1 MIVPLS
7 LINESSELLKKKAWV
22 LVLVL
27 YPSLASVFSNGILP
41 ESRLILTTSTCQTH
55 SSASSINASV
65 QKYSENSSLQ
75 LQATLA
81 PPAAGEMTRA
91 LALSAVVFFT
101 FYFPAAKSPAIGG
114 GASY

>member
-1 MIVPLS
+1 
-7 LINESSELLKKKAWV
+7 
-22 LVLVL
+22 
-27 YPSLASVFSNGILP
+27 
-41 ESRLILTTSTCQTH
+41 
-55 SSASSINASV
+55 
-65 QKYSENSSLQ
+65 LQ